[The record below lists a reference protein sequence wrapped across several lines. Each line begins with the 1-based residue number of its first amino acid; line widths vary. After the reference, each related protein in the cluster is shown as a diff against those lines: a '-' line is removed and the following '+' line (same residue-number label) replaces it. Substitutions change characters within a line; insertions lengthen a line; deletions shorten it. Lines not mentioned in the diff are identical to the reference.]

1 MRNSPDPILLLALV
15 FAIGAVATQFVM

>member
-15 FAIGAVATQFVM
+15 FAVGAVATQFVM